1 MHTPP
6 AKGANLL
13 AEPQINKPRTQPRQV
28 PANRTIK
35 TESCKGPAE
44 QVCRCTNSAII
55 AIDAPTLIRCF
66 TARAAMPSV
75 VDKAGPPLGP
85 NLQYQKRQPYRVTRG
100 RWLCSYSSQRA
111 CVCLMVDRA
120 DAVHLHSTA
129 PDPVPLPDTSTANP
143 RAVIAFV
150 QLAGFPQPQGV
161 DETSPSILGDQW
173 HGGLVDVDATR
184 QWCIAPRVMEDVVVA
199 LRWHSCATM
208 RFMRYTCLHAAKAI
222 TNHFSNDSSATAIS
236 S

>member
-6 AKGANLL
+6 AKGANLS

-100 RWLCSYSSQRA
+100 CWLCSYSSQRA

-120 DAVHLHSTA
+120 DADRKSTSIALHPIQFHCRIPA
-129 PDPVPLPDTSTANP
+129 LQIRGPL
-143 RAVIAFV
+143 
-150 QLAGFPQPQGV
+150 
-161 DETSPSILGDQW
+161 SPSSSLRASPSRRESTKRAYRFLEING
-173 HGGLVDVDATR
+173 
-184 QWCIAPRVMEDVVVA
+184 MEV
-199 LRWHSCATM
+199 S
-208 RFMRYTCLHAAKAI
+208 
-222 TNHFSNDSSATAIS
+222 
-236 S
+236 